1 MKRNANIIKTIL
13 LTGTLALALDAAWA
27 GKAAGLPHYTGAAT
41 PAVTGESGNAITTTG
56 PDNAHNRIA
65 TLHATIA
72 SLQSA
77 VAHQQT
83 TLRSMQAQLE
93 AIQKMS
99 IPK

>member
-13 LTGTLALALDAAWA
+13 LTGTLALAIDAAWA

-41 PAVTGESGNAITTTG
+41 PAVTGESGHATTG

-65 TLHATIA
+65 TLHASIA

-83 TLRSMQAQLE
+83 MLRSMQAQLE

>member
-13 LTGTLALALDAAWA
+13 LTGALTLAIDAAWA
-27 GKAAGLPHYTGAAT
+27 GKAAGLPHYTGAAA
-41 PAVTGESGNAITTTG
+41 PAVTGESGNAITTG

-65 TLHATIA
+65 TLHASIA

-83 TLRSMQAQLE
+83 TLRTMQAQLE

>member
-1 MKRNANIIKTIL
+1 MKHNANIVKTIL
-13 LTGTLALALDAAWA
+13 FTGALALAIDAAWA
-27 GKAAGLPHYTGAAT
+27 GKATGLPHYAGAAT
-41 PAVTGESGNAITTTG
+41 PAVTGESGYAIATSG
-56 PDNAHNRIA
+56 ADNAHNRIA

-99 IPK
+99 IPR

>member
-1 MKRNANIIKTIL
+1 MKRNANIIKTIFL
-13 LTGTLALALDAAWA
+13 AGALALALDAAWA

-41 PAVTGESGNAITTTG
+41 PAVAGESGNATTG

-65 TLHATIA
+65 TLGATIA

-83 TLRSMQAQLE
+83 MLRSMQAQLE

>member
-1 MKRNANIIKTIL
+1 MKRNANIVKTIL
-13 LTGTLALALDAAWA
+13 LTGALALAIDAAWA
-27 GKAAGLPHYTGAAT
+27 GKATGLPHYAGAVT
-41 PAVTGESGNAITTTG
+41 PAVTGESGNAITTSG
-56 PDNAHNRIA
+56 VDNAHNRIA

-72 SLQSA
+72 SLQSV